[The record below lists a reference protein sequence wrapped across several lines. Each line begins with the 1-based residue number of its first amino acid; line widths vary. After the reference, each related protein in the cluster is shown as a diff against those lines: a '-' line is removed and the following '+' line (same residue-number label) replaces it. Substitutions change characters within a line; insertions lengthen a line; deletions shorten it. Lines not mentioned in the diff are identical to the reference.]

1 MTLRHALLAAVI
13 CSTATAFA
21 SDYVTHGVDPGRTG
35 WIKDE
40 KVFTKANVGKM
51 KLLWKVKLESTP
63 REMHNLFNPLI
74 LGNVTTARARVKWRS
89 SPASPTICSAS
100 TSPRRAG
107 VEKELRRCPQVQGGR
122 AERSAPAVRRPY
134 PSSERAPRPGS
145 TRFMQRRGTA
155 GCARYMATGQDVDP
169 PEKFLP
175 GNGKPYT
182 LNLVN
187 GVIYT
192 ASAQGCG
199 GNPNAFYSFD
209 LATKKASIFLPAGG
223 GLWGRRGAAV
233 DPEGRVF
240 MGTGDARFD
249 PTTRNLGNGI
259 VAVKL
264 DENNRCS
271 SWISSR
277 RRTPTGCSGAIST

>member
-40 KVFTKANVGKM
+40 KGFTKANVGKT

-74 LGNVTTARARVKWRS
+74 LQGVTTAQGAREMAVV
-89 SPASPTICSAS
+89 
-100 TSPRRAG
+100 AG
-107 VEKELRRCPQVQGGR
+107 VSDDLFGIDVASGELVWKKHFDGTPQIQGGR
-122 AERSAPAVRRPY
+122 GSNTLCPGGQTAVPVVGPG
-134 PSSERAPRPGS
+134 PSPGRHTIYAVS
-145 TRFMQRRGTA
+145 WDGRLRQVD
-155 GCARYMATGQDVDP
+155 MATGQDVVP

-175 GNGKPYT
+175 GNGKPYA

-199 GNPNAFYSFD
+199 GQPNAFYSFD
-209 LATKKASIFLPAGG
+209 LATKKAASSCPPAAVSG
-223 GLWGRRGAAV
+223 GAAA
-233 DPEGRVF
+233 PPSIPK
-240 MGTGDARFD
+240 DASFSA
-249 PTTRNLGNGI
+249 PATRGSI
-259 VAVKL
+259 
-264 DENNRCS
+264 
-271 SWISSR
+271 R
-277 RRTPTGCSGAIST
+277 RRAISATASSG